1 VQKIFPELIFE
12 NDDFV
17 VMNKPAGMLS
27 IPDREGK
34 EQSLK
39 TVLKIKYGSIFTVHR
54 LDKET
59 SGAIVFAKNEET
71 HKFLS
76 AAFEERSVKKIY
88 LGIVTGTLT
97 DKKATISIP
106 LMEHPAKNGTM
117 VTNKK
122 GKASLTEYEVLEEFG
137 LFSLVQFQIHTGRT
151 HQIRVHM
158 QYVEHAIVCDELY
171 GNGEPVFLSSFKKK
185 FKLSRSEE
193 QETPMLARLGLHSYL
208 LAFSDKNGKSYHFEA
223 PLAKDMKALLQQLR
237 KWRT

>member
-1 VQKIFPELIFE
+1 VHKNSPEIIFE
-12 NDDFV
+12 NEDFV
-17 VMNKPAGMLS
+17 VVNKPAGMLS

-34 EQSLK
+34 ELSLK
-39 TVLKIKYGSIFTVHR
+39 SFLRNKYGSIFTVHR

-59 SGAIVFAKNEET
+59 SGAIVFAKNEST

-76 AAFEERSVKKIY
+76 ESFEERSVKKIY

-106 LMEHPAKNGTM
+106 LMEHPVKAGVM

-122 GKASLTEYEVLEEFG
+122 GKPSITEYEVQEEFG
-137 LFSLVQFQIHTGRT
+137 LYSLVQFQIHTGRM

-158 QYVEHAIVCDELY
+158 QYIGHPVVCDPLY
-171 GNGEPVFLSSFKKK
+171 GIEKPILLSSIKKK
-185 FKLSRSEE
+185 FKLSKSEE
-193 QETPMLARLGLHSYL
+193 QETPMLARLGLHSSQL
-208 LAFSDKNGKSYHFEA
+208 EFNDANGKPYQFEA

-237 KWRT
+237 KWKS

>member
-1 VQKIFPELIFE
+1 MHKNFPEIIFE
-12 NDDFV
+12 NEDFV
-17 VMNKPAGMLS
+17 VVNKPAGMLS

-39 TVLKIKYGSIFTVHR
+39 SILKNKYGSIFTVHR

-59 SGAIVFAKNEET
+59 SGAIVFAKNEGS

-76 AAFEERSVKKIY
+76 ESFEERSVKKIY
-88 LGIVTGTLT
+88 LGIVTGTLS
-97 DKKATISIP
+97 DKKASISIP
-106 LMEHPAKNGTM
+106 LMEHPVKKGLM

-122 GKASLTEYEVLEEFG
+122 GKPSITEYDVQEEFG
-137 LFSLVQFQIHTGRT
+137 LYSLVQFQIHTGRM

-158 QYVEHAIVCDELY
+158 QYIGHPIVCDELY
-171 GNGEPVFLSSFKKK
+171 GSGEPVFLSSIKKK

-193 QETPMLARLGLHSYL
+193 QETPMLARLGLHSYQL
-208 LAFSDKNGKSYHFEA
+208 EFADQNGKTYQFEA

-237 KWRT
+237 KWR